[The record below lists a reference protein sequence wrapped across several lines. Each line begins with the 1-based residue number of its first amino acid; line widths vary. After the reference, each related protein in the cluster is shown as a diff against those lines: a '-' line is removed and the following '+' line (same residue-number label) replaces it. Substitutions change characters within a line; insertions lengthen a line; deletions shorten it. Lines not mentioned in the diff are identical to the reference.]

1 MISFEMLGKY
11 KKYLMHVQENHLDK
25 FFEAQKDFIHCKEGC
40 AECCKKGEY
49 PISELEMAYL
59 MIEFHNLDRDTQKLI
74 KNKTKEI
81 IKERQETG
89 NRFYECPFLIN
100 NRCSVYKNRPLIC
113 RSHGLLFYVTQN
125 GESRNKIPACSEIG
139 LNYSEVYD
147 AERGYMDPEKL
158 KQSGIKTEP
167 KAYNISRDVL
177 ISNEGT
183 KDLGLDFGES
193 KVLIDWFIQPQD

>member
-40 AECCKKGEY
+40 AECCKRGEY
-49 PISELEMAYL
+49 PTSELEMAYL
-59 MIEFHNLDRDTQKLI
+59 MVGFHNLDSETQKLI
-74 KNKTKEI
+74 KEKVKQLTKVR
-81 IKERQETG
+81 KETG
-89 NRFYECPFLIN
+89 ERLYECPFLIN
-100 NRCSVYKNRPLIC
+100 NRCSVYENRTLIC
-113 RSHGLLFYVTQN
+113 RSHGLLFYVDKN
-125 GESRNKIPACSEIG
+125 GETRNKIPACSGYG

-147 AERGYMDPEKL
+147 AEKGLMDPEKL

-167 KAYNISRDVL
+167 KAYNISREVL
-177 ISNEGT
+177 ISNAAT

-193 KVLIDWFIQPQD
+193 KALIDWFM